1 MCLLIR
7 TILTNAHVVTDMDDG
22 KIIVRASDGYEFE
35 AEVFSLD
42 TRADLA
48 IVKPVHPQKDKF
60 KPVQFGNVF
69 KIRPGDWVVAIGCPF
84 GLQNTVTAGVVS
96 SRSRH
101 SVEIG
106 AQDDRVRFL
115 QTDCVVHSGSSG
127 GPLINLEGKVIGI
140 NTTRAESE
148 GISFAIRIDTCLDMI
163 QQLKKEGKV
172 VRPYLGLQMTSLSP
186 NVFHQLKK
194 SFANSVP
201 HVTHGV
207 LLTRINSGSPAE
219 KAGLQEGDIITQ
231 VNSTKITSSQDILS
245 IIGLGFGKP
254 VHIHIKRNVPLE
266 MDWDGRFAL
275 ILGRVI
281 RYETIDYAC
290 KVVPEE
296 LDIGIHNVQDNTTTA
311 VGV

>member
-1 MCLLIR
+1 MGTFELIR

-22 KIIVRASDGYEFE
+22 KIMVRASDGYEFE

-48 IVKPVHPQKDKF
+48 IVKPIHPQREKF
-60 KPVQFGNVF
+60 KAVQFGNNV
-69 KIRPGDWVVAIGCPF
+69 KTRPGDWVVAIGCPF
-84 GLQNTVTAGVVS
+84 GLQNTVTAGVIS

-148 GISFAIRIDTCLDMI
+148 GISFAIRVDTCLDMI

-172 VRPYLGLQMTSLSP
+172 VRPYLGLQMTTLSP

-201 HVTHGV
+201 HVNQGV
-207 LLTRINSGSPAE
+207 LLARVNSGSPAE

-231 VNSTKITSSQDILS
+231 VNSTKITSSQDILQ

-266 MDWDGRFAL
+266 MDWDGR
-275 ILGRVI
+275 VI
-281 RYETIDYAC
+281 RYETVDYVC

-296 LDIGIHNVQDNTTTA
+296 LDIEIHNVQDKTTTA